1 MRTLNAL
8 TLDDAKRIADAAQA
22 EADQNRWP
30 VVIALV
36 DAGGHLLYFQRDQA
50 QLGSIDVAI
59 QKAKA
64 AALFK
69 RPTQF
74 WENLVSEGRQSYLV
88 MPGML
93 PIEGGLP
100 FILDGHCL
108 GAIGVSG
115 VTSVQDGQIAAAGV
129 KIFQE
134 LAQCA

>member
-8 TLDDAKRIADAAQA
+8 TLDDAKRIAEAAQA
-22 EADQNRWP
+22 EADRHRWP
-30 VVIALV
+30 IVIAIV
-36 DAGGHLLYFQRDQA
+36 DSGGHLLYFQRDQA

-74 WENLVSEGRQSYLV
+74 WESIVSEGRQSYLV

-100 FILDGHCL
+100 LILDGHCL

-129 KIFQE
+129 STFQE
-134 LAQCA
+134 LAKCV

>member
-1 MRTLNAL
+1 MRTKHTL
-8 TLDDAKRIADAAQA
+8 TLEEAKSVALAAQDKA
-22 EADQNRWP
+22 QRNSWP
-30 VVIALV
+30 VVIAIV
-36 DAGGHLLYFQRDQA
+36 DDAGHLLYFQRDLA

-69 RPTQF
+69 RPTKF
-74 WENLVSEGRQSYLV
+74 WEDLISAGAQGYLV

-100 FILDGHCL
+100 IIKEGQCF

-115 VTSVQDGQIAAAGV
+115 VLSSEDGKVAAAG
-129 KIFQE
+129 
-134 LAQCA
+134 LRALD